1 MKQLRGISILLVLAI
16 ALAACSAAPA
26 SATTQPPAVAGST
39 TVAPPM
45 TAAVSMTGIKF
56 VPDALTV
63 TVGTTVTWT
72 NDDTVAHTV
81 TADDGSFD
89 SGMIAPGGTFSF
101 TFNTAGTYPYKC
113 TVHLP
118 DMIGTITVT
127 Q

>member
-1 MKQLRGISILLVLAI
+1 
-16 ALAACSAAPA
+16 
-26 SATTQPPAVAGST
+26 
-39 TVAPPM
+39 M